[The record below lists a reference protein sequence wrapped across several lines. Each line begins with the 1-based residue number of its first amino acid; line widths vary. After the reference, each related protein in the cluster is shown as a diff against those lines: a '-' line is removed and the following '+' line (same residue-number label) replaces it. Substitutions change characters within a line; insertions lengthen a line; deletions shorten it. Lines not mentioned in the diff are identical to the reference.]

1 MTATSEC
8 FTHRHRTRAA
18 TARCWASTAFR
29 WWRRSITG
37 DGPCGVLTQHDGR
50 LSVRLYATDAEARA
64 VVAVLDE
71 VEDRAHQ
78 LVRVA

>member
-1 MTATSEC
+1 MTATIEC
-8 FTHRHRTRAA
+8 FSHRHRTRAA
-18 TARCWASTAFR
+18 VVRCWASTAFR

-37 DGPCGVLTQHDGR
+37 DGSYGVLTQHDGR